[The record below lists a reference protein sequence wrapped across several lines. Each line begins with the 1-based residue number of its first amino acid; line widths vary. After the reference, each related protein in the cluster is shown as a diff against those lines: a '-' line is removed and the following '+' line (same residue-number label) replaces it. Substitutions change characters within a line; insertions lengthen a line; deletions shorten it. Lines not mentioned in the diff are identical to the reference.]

1 MFATKQSPY
10 NIVDA
15 TPFKR
20 DVLKELADACAREGI
35 KLHLYYSHIDWT
47 RPDYPSGRTGLETG
61 RDPKLRDWPAY
72 YRFMNAQLTELLT
85 DYGPWQTSRIRH
97 GGGW

>member
-47 RPDYPSGRTGLETG
+47 RPTTRPAAPAWKPVVIPSYATG
-61 RDPKLRDWPAY
+61 RH
-72 YRFMNAQLTELLT
+72 TT
-85 DYGPWQTSRIRH
+85 GS
-97 GGGW
+97 